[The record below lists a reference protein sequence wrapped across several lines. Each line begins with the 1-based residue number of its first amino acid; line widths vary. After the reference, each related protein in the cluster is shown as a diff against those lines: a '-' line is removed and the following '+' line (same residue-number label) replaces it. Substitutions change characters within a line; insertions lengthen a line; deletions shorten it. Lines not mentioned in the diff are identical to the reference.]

1 MWRSRG
7 VRRPQAHGG
16 AQLPFAPTSTRFAV
30 CPHCWGVNPH
40 ADRLCARCGA
50 DMHTLLQESGGLRAT
65 APVQSPVP
73 VRVRGRLSPLQR
85 ALVLAFVLTLFAA
98 QVLAAV
104 FADRR
109 AGTRLPGPLPAAAP

>member
-1 MWRSRG
+1 M
-7 VRRPQAHGG
+7 RRPRGDVPAR
-16 AQLPFAPTSTRFAV
+16 LPAAPASTRFAV
-30 CPHCWGVNPH
+30 CPHCWGVNPD

-85 ALVLAFVLTLFAA
+85 ALVLAFVVTLFAA

-109 AGTRLPGPLPAAAP
+109 AGVRLPGTTPAAAP

>member
-1 MWRSRG
+1 MWHSRG
-7 VRRPQAHGG
+7 TRRPRSHVSPR
-16 AQLPFAPTSTRFAV
+16 LPFAPVSQSLAV

-73 VRVRGRLSPLQR
+73 VQARARLSPLQR
-85 ALVLAFVLTLFAA
+85 ALVLAFVVTLVAA

-109 AGTRLPGPLPAAAP
+109 AGVRGSVPVPAAAR

>member
-1 MWRSRG
+1 MWRRR
-7 VRRPQAHGG
+7 VRPTVTARR
-16 AQLPFAPTSTRFAV
+16 LPAAPETPASLAV

-40 ADRLCARCGA
+40 ADRLCTRCGA
-50 DMHTLLQESGGLRAT
+50 DMHMVLQESGGLRAT

-73 VRVRGRLSPLQR
+73 VRVGNRLSRLQR
-85 ALVLAFVLTLFAA
+85 ALMLAFVVTLVAA

-109 AGTRLPGPLPAAAP
+109 AGIAAPGTAPAAAP